1 MVECLDLTTDPRIR
15 GDLHLARRATSNF
28 LRVLHQMRAGDL
40 PGASTLPGVT
50 RAEVVSLLGHQAR
63 EFAELCACLGK
74 GAEADVQ
81 MRIIPAEVIRY
92 GATLPPQ
99 ALHNLFQHSAVHLDV
114 EWRDLPEQLW
124 STPVRV
130 EGAGDAT
137 PTQLLWNRA
146 VDLWRATVI
155 LDLGESE
162 SFIPEQFRGQRRGEL
177 ERLLLR

>member
-1 MVECLDLTTDPRIR
+1 MAERLDLASDPRIQ

-28 LRVLHQMRAGDL
+28 LRVLHQMRAEDL

-63 EFAELCACLGK
+63 QFAELCACLRAG
-74 GAEADVQ
+74 GETDMQLRTV
-81 MRIIPAEVIRY
+81 PAEVIRY

-124 STPVRV
+124 SAPVDTEGIGDSTP
-130 EGAGDAT
+130 A
-137 PTQLLWNRA
+137 QLLWNRA

-155 LDLGESE
+155 LDLGESA
-162 SFIPEQFRGQRRGEL
+162 SFIPEQLRGQRRGEL